1 MKRAPRRRQRGLSYV
16 ELLVAS
22 TVIAA
27 TLLPALQ
34 ALQSGAQGA
43 AQHARDSLD
52 RYLLEAKLEAVLARP
67 FAELAAAATAAGSRT
82 VASSYS
88 DSVPSGDGR
97 TLSRQVFLG
106 FYDGDNADAD
116 NNPFSGTDPG
126 LLWVRVAIAGSRHEF
141 QSLTRQ

>member
-1 MKRAPRRRQRGLSYV
+1 MGRLRRSQRGLSYA

-22 TVIAA
+22 ALIAVS
-27 TLLPALQ
+27 LLPAMQ
-34 ALQSGAQGA
+34 ALHGGAQGA
-43 AQHARDSLD
+43 QGHARDSLD
-52 RYLLEAKLEAVLARP
+52 RLLLEAKLEAVLASP
-67 FAELAAAATAAGSRT
+67 FADLAAAATAAGSGT

-97 TLSRQVFLG
+97 TLNRQVFLA

-116 NNPFSGTDPG
+116 NNPFTGADPG
-126 LLWVRVAIAGSRHEF
+126 LLWVRVSIAGSAHEF

>member
-1 MKRAPRRRQRGLSYV
+1 MRRALHGRQRGLSYV

-22 TVIAA
+22 ALIAA

-34 ALQSGAQGA
+34 ALQGGAQGA

-52 RYLLEAKLEAVLARP
+52 RQLLVAKLEAVLARP

-82 VASSYS
+82 VASSLS
-88 DSVPSGDGR
+88 DAVPSGDGR

-106 FYDGDNADAD
+106 YYDGDNADAD
-116 NNPFSGTDPG
+116 NDPFSGTDPG
-126 LLWVRVAIAGSRHEF
+126 LLWVRVVIAGSRHEL